1 VLKKDDLKKR
11 LAVIRRSFDKEVRDR
26 EALANKV
33 VSCLPC
39 RFQAT
44 MVHFLF
50 IVSLQ
55 QAVEQLQKYFKEN
68 EGADVYI
75 AALDVDGNSK
85 VFGG

>member
-1 VLKKDDLKKR
+1 
-11 LAVIRRSFDKEVRDR
+11 
-26 EALANKV
+26 
-33 VSCLPC
+33 
-39 RFQAT
+39 